1 MKRSALAVA
10 ITGLVLVP
18 LSGARAIPLGS
29 ETDVPPGV
37 DKQATVKATETYNW
51 DGSVASGLNQYYWDP
66 VGLGPVGPLTDH
78 TCTKQVETYCDVI
91 LFEFSNPLTPQEIAA
106 GKKSKTKGVTITAD
120 TFSPTD
126 GPVTDFDLLAYESD
140 PGATVGALL
149 DSDGN
154 LQNTTQEQLTFSIVT
169 TPTEPSKWVVLHV
182 VYYQVVNGTYKGH
195 AKF

>member
-1 MKRSALAVA
+1 
-10 ITGLVLVP
+10 
-18 LSGARAIPLGS
+18 
-29 ETDVPPGV
+29 
-37 DKQATVKATETYNW
+37 
-51 DGSVASGLNQYYWDP
+51 
-66 VGLGPVGPLTDH
+66 
-78 TCTKQVETYCDVI
+78 VI